1 MALSFSIF
9 DAKKI
14 IQLHESL
21 LRKLDHISDVC
32 MQTEDNLNKILEDE
46 NIQSIFRQ
54 YAKEELR
61 SATAYVSYPEL
72 EPLFQAFEKYLQ
84 YQTIQNHCNELLNN
98 KNRILRNIELLSSA
112 SGFFSRLFASKE
124 DKSKANAAYNRLH
137 GMAMGN
143 YYNAVLQLERIMNE
157 SPSLSILEQD
167 LYTKLM
173 DYADKRDGKAQMG
186 DSGVERLL
194 QKYQVLT
201 KGHDDLSLQLAQNKE
216 AIQNK
221 TMQIVMGEVLEILK
235 TIPVESLKTK
245 DNIIRIKPLR
255 DHGYETVADIHEAG
269 IYALSNISGISMETA
284 RILKKTA
291 GQYAADTQ
299 KTVHLKLNVD
309 NQTEAYDDL
318 VQNIYAY
325 KQRMSWMNSCQRIQS
340 YYRRLPNEMD
350 LLKNYE
356 SNPYWILL
364 EPSIKNRTSEAYQ
377 YAKETLDGDYYDDL
391 RAVYDEPLDSPFN
404 AWKDFEKDSIRY
416 YGIIEEIVPGILD
429 NGESLYGLP
438 EELAKQIKEQAIFPN
453 GLLCTLRHYQ
463 EWGVKYMLHQKNV
476 LLGDEMGLGKTI
488 QAIATMVSLKNIG
501 ADHFVVVCPAG
512 VLPNWCK
519 EIGKHSKLSYVSVY
533 GPNRMESLQYWKDH
547 GGVAI
552 TTYETTRYW
561 NLEDDFTYSLLVVD
575 EAHYIKNPAAK
586 RTIHVKAM
594 AEHAQRIILMTGT
607 ALENRVE
614 EMISLIRIIQPE
626 LAEKAERVSYLS
638 QAEQFRELVAPVYY
652 RRKREDVLME
662 LPELIEKE
670 QWCTLLDEEKKIYRR
685 DIFSRSYMDCRQ
697 VSWNV
702 EDLKNSSK
710 ARRLLE
716 LIEEAK
722 EDGRK
727 VLVFS
732 FFRKTLEKI
741 KEFLPDEICSPII
754 NGSVPAKTR
763 QDIIDEFE
771 KAEPGH
777 VLISQI
783 QAGGTGL
790 NIQSAS
796 VVIICEP
803 QLKPSIENQAISR
816 AYRMGQARNVLVH
829 RLLCENT
836 IDERITDLLADKQY
850 IFDQF
855 AHESVAADAD
865 SQQVDQVDQTTFYQI
880 VEEEIERIKKEM
892 EQNQ

>member
-61 SATAYVSYPEL
+61 SSTAYVSYPEL

-84 YQTIQNHCNELLNN
+84 YQTIQNHCNELLHN